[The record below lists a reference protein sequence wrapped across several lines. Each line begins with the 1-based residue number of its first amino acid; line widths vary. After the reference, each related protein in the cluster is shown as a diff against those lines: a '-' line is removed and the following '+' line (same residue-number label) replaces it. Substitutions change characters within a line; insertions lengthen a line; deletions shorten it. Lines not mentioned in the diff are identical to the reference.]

1 MDMGRIERAF
11 TQNGVELWGVCEFAP
26 LAAHLLPCRAA
37 SRLPEKPQS
46 VLVALFPYRFPD
58 EEPRNLSRYASV
70 NDYHPAVTGV
80 LEGVADTLR
89 AAYPQNT
96 FAVFADNSPIPEVK
110 AAALAGLGVV
120 GDNGL
125 LIHPAFGS
133 YVFIGEIVTDLSLT
147 PTGREINE
155 CPHCGRCATACPT
168 GCVGGDKA
176 GCLSALTQQKGEL
189 TAEQQRLIRAEGLVW
204 GCDTCQ
210 EACPLNNGVKIASHP
225 CFTDYH
231 PWLTEAMLTADDLR
245 QQAYGWRGAA
255 PLRRNLAILKEAEE

>member
-1 MDMGRIERAF
+1 MGLIKRAF
-11 TQNGVELWGVCEFAP
+11 AQNGVELWGVCEFAP
-26 LAAHLLPCRAA
+26 LAAYLLPCRAA
-37 SRLPEKPQS
+37 SRLPEEPQS
-46 VLVALFPYRFPD
+46 VLVALFPYRFPED
-58 EEPRNLSRYASV
+58 ETPRNLSRYASV
-70 NDYHPAVTGV
+70 NDYHPAVAGV

-89 AAYPQNT
+89 VAYPQNT
-96 FAVFADNSPIPEVK
+96 FAVFCDNSPIPEVP

-133 YVFIGEIVTDLSLT
+133 YVFIGEIVTDLPLT
-147 PTGREINE
+147 PTGGEIVT
-155 CPHCGRCATACPT
+155 CPHCGRCAAACPA
-168 GCVGGDKA
+168 GCVRGDKA

-189 TAEQQRLIRAEGLVW
+189 TAEQQRLIRAGGLVW

-210 EACPLNNGVKIASHP
+210 EACPLNNGAKIAPHP

-231 PWLTEAMLTADDLR
+231 PWLTEEMLDSDDLR

-255 PLRRNLAILKEAEE
+255 PLRRNLAILKEAGE